1 MSKLPM
7 GEFLSVLRKS
17 KGYTQQEVAD
27 ILGVS
32 NKTVSSWECG
42 GSCPD
47 ISMLPAIAELY
58 GVTCDELL
66 RGEHIH
72 ADEPE
77 KISRERLEKSLAL
90 RLERCRGTANAASWI
105 CGGLAVFAI
114 ILTLVL
120 AAVAYQSL
128 LGFLLGTVVLIAS
141 AVCIVVVYK
150 RLLFTVSSDE
160 IEGDKLKD
168 FRKYLFRTAARVLL
182 IDAAAFGFILPNAFI
197 PPHFGFEFPYALGFG
212 LVGAVLFL
220 LIGYPVCL
228 AAAGKNKCF
237 DASGRGYARFRAK
250 SFTLLCGIVVLAAA
264 VGAVV
269 LQQMDMR
276 REAAV
281 VRTEIFG
288 SEEEFVAFAEDA
300 PLFKAYPW
308 EIVSEEMPATEEE
321 VGKYAVKVLFRGDVE
336 EADLYGYSHRKTEE
350 GIVVSL
356 FKYRLHIDENSDRI
370 MEFFAMAQ
378 EMQKDG
384 FTVESMG
391 DTVLL
396 TLGVDNLG
404 ADDVFGWMLLA
415 VVAVVAALAATAAA
429 IYIKRNKKYREKHT
443 NDLC

>member
-1 MSKLPM
+1 MRS
-7 GEFLSVLRKS
+7 
-17 KGYTQQEVAD
+17 
-27 ILGVS
+27 
-32 NKTVSSWECG
+32 
-42 GSCPD
+42 GSG
-47 ISMLPAIAELY
+47 S
-58 GVTCDELL
+58 
-66 RGEHIH
+66 
-72 ADEPE
+72 
-77 KISRERLEKSLAL
+77 
-90 RLERCRGTANAASWI
+90 
-105 CGGLAVFAI
+105 
-114 ILTLVL
+114 
-120 AAVAYQSL
+120 
-128 LGFLLGTVVLIAS
+128 
-141 AVCIVVVYK
+141 
-150 RLLFTVSSDE
+150 
-160 IEGDKLKD
+160 
-168 FRKYLFRTAARVLL
+168 
-182 IDAAAFGFILPNAFI
+182 
-197 PPHFGFEFPYALGFG
+197 
-212 LVGAVLFL
+212 
-220 LIGYPVCL
+220 
-228 AAAGKNKCF
+228 AAGKNKCF
-237 DASGRGYARFRAK
+237 DASEHGYARFRAK

-404 ADDVFGWMLLA
+404 ADDVFGWTLLA

-429 IYIKRNKKYREKHT
+429 IYIKRNKKYREKHK